1 MWSGTNL
8 KTSLFTSA
16 QVFTLASRR
25 LTSTDLN
32 ICAELNSATWLADTQ
47 PMFPTW
53 LHVEVLFRLFRPVLP
68 AQCDWVTSVCFLHA
82 NLGKSS
88 LLPVTNSCLPPIA
101 TLTCLKQGPLWLI
114 SATRKCANVNSLWSI
129 LVSRSV
135 WKHYC
140 WARPDLAVRGSALP
154 QWIDHNQNTG

>member
-53 LHVEVLFRLFRPVLP
+53 LHVAVVSSVQAGATCTVWLGNQCLLSSCQPGKIKPTARNKFLPSTHRHTYLPETRPTMTD
-68 AQCDWVTSVCFLHA
+68 QCYEKMRKRKQPLVH
-82 NLGKSS
+82 LGQQECVK
-88 LLPVTNSCLPPIA
+88 T
-101 TLTCLKQGPLWLI
+101 
-114 SATRKCANVNSLWSI
+114 
-129 LVSRSV
+129 
-135 WKHYC
+135 YC

-154 QWIDHNQNTG
+154 QWNDHNQNTD